1 MVEDHNIITGR
12 VAEALPHL
20 KRRLNGYLSAYDRV
34 KIGAT
39 TDPHTRWRR
48 GHSAAGWSKMVVV
61 YRSDYAGS
69 TRSMET
75 KLIGYA
81 RGTRFRVRP
90 ENVLPGG
97 ESINDGYDAYFV
109 YVLVG

>member
-1 MVEDHNIITGR
+1 MIEDHNTATGR

-20 KRRLNGYLSAYDRV
+20 KQRLNGYLSTYDRV

-39 TDPHTRWRR
+39 TDPATRWRL
-48 GHSAAGWSKMVVV
+48 GHQDGGWAKMVVL
-61 YRSDYAGS
+61 YRSDFAGS

-75 KLIGYA
+75 KLIAHA

-90 ENVLPGG
+90 ENIRPGG
-97 ESINDGYDAYFV
+97 ESINDGYAAYFV
-109 YVLVG
+109 YILVA